1 MGEGPTM
8 SAGDHLSNV
17 QFSNMYTAKLGM
29 GAAYA
34 HNGNALNEHGARNID
49 NIVGKLV
56 YGIDSFERSGDGDHK
71 IDEVWVHPDYRRAGI
86 ATAMLGVARDSGAPV
101 RHSDERT
108 EKGDAWAQK
117 DGAAPVKDH
126 IRWRNHT
133 GDQPG

>member
-1 MGEGPTM
+1 M
-8 SAGDHLSNV
+8 SASDHLSNV
-17 QFSNMYTAKLGM
+17 QFSSKYTADLGI
-29 GAAYA
+29 GSTYA
-34 HNGNALNEHGARNID
+34 HNGNALGEHGARNID

-56 YGIDSFERSGDGDHK
+56 WGIDTFEHSGVGDHK

-101 RHSDERT
+101 QHSEERT

-117 DGAAPVKDH
+117 MGAAPVKRHITWHDH
-126 IRWRNHT
+126 L